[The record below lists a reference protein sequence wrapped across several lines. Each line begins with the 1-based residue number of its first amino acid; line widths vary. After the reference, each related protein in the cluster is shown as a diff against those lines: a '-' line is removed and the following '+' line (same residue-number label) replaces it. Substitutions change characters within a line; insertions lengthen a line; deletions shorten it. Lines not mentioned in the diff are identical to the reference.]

1 MAVAVPDIPTS
12 DSIEPL
18 VSDEDIPPVSE
29 WGEDVPIVVPD
40 KKKEPEEAVYATL
53 IGLVHE
59 VRKIQTKTGG
69 MMLMATIQ
77 SIGFDFRLIIFSRD
91 YETYA
96 AKIEEDTI
104 IVVDGR
110 IRFDTER
117 DEISISPGG

>member
-1 MAVAVPDIPTS
+1 MI
-12 DSIEPL
+12 
-18 VSDEDIPPVSE
+18 SE
-29 WGEDVPIVVPD
+29 
-40 KKKEPEEAVYATL
+40 KKKEPEESVFSTL

-69 MMLMATIQ
+69 MMLMATVQ

-110 IRFDTER
+110 IRFDSER
-117 DEISISPGG
+117 DEISVSPGGSFGKK

>member
-1 MAVAVPDIPTS
+1 MI
-12 DSIEPL
+12 
-18 VSDEDIPPVSE
+18 SE
-29 WGEDVPIVVPD
+29 
-40 KKKEPEEAVYATL
+40 KKKEPEESVFSTL

-69 MMLMATIQ
+69 MMLMATVQ

-110 IRFDTER
+110 IRFDSDR
-117 DEISISPGG
+117 DEISVSPGGSFGKK